1 MDRKI
6 VIWNLKM
13 VEKNLHISSN
23 DAYTI
28 RLALDLLSSNWRIA
42 KNIEDIVLRE
52 NPIVTKKDIYDF
64 RLNLFTISMEYGNYH
79 ELDEENEEE
88 LETRELNYIQTYF
101 KSKGMR
107 VEEKK
112 EG

>member
-1 MDRKI
+1 MNRKI

-13 VEKNLHISSN
+13 VEKNLHTN

-42 KNIEDIVLRE
+42 KDIEDIVLRG

-64 RLNLFTISMEYGNYH
+64 RLNLFTISMEYGDYH

-88 LETRELNYIQTYF
+88 VLARELNYIQTYF

-107 VEEKK
+107 VEEK
-112 EG
+112 EEE